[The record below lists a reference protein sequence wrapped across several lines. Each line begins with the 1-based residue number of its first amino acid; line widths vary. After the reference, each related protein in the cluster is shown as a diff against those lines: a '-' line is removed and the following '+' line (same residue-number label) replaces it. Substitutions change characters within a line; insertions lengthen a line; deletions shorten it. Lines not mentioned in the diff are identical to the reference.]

1 MISRSKNNY
10 ITSLLVFFLI
20 TGLLLLLYPTV
31 SDYWNSHYQSEAV
44 ATYSEKLL
52 DISKEEK
59 QKILENV
66 SAYNSMLE
74 KGTIPNLN
82 IDSVALKKYDS
93 ILNITDTGI
102 MGYIEIPKLQTTL
115 PIYHGTDDAVLQVA
129 VGHLAG
135 TSLPIGGQGSHA
147 AISGH
152 RGLPSAKLFSD
163 LDQLVI
169 GDTFMIQVLDNTLTY
184 EIDKII
190 TVTPDDVSPLMI
202 DPNEDFVTLVTCTP
216 YGVNSH
222 RLLVRGHRIENQL
235 LTKQVVSEGSIVK
248 PILVSPFI
256 ALCLLGLL
264 WSLFF
269 IKKEVNLFM

>member
-1 MISRSKNNY
+1 
-10 ITSLLVFFLI
+10 
-20 TGLLLLLYPTV
+20 V

-66 SAYNSMLE
+66 SAYNNTLE

-102 MGYIEIPKLQTTL
+102 MGYVEIPKLQTTL

-235 LTKQVVSEGSIVK
+235 LARQVVSEGSIVK

>member
-1 MISRSKNNY
+1 M
-10 ITSLLVFFLI
+10 
-20 TGLLLLLYPTV
+20 
-31 SDYWNSHYQSEAV
+31 
-44 ATYSEKLL
+44 

-66 SAYNSMLE
+66 SAYNNTLE

-102 MGYIEIPKLQTTL
+102 MGYVEIPKLQTTL

-235 LTKQVVSEGSIVK
+235 LARQVVSEGSIVK

>member
-1 MISRSKNNY
+1 M
-10 ITSLLVFFLI
+10 
-20 TGLLLLLYPTV
+20 
-31 SDYWNSHYQSEAV
+31 
-44 ATYSEKLL
+44 
-52 DISKEEK
+52 
-59 QKILENV
+59 LENV
-66 SAYNSMLE
+66 SAYNSTLE

-102 MGYIEIPKLQTTL
+102 MGYVEIPKLQTML

-235 LTKQVVSEGSIVK
+235 LARQVVSEGSIVK

-269 IKKEVNLFM
+269 VKKEVNLFM

>member
-1 MISRSKNNY
+1 
-10 ITSLLVFFLI
+10 
-20 TGLLLLLYPTV
+20 

-66 SAYNSMLE
+66 SAYNNTLE

-102 MGYIEIPKLQTTL
+102 MGYVEIPKLQTTL

-235 LTKQVVSEGSIVK
+235 LARQVVSEGSIVK

>member
-1 MISRSKNNY
+1 M
-10 ITSLLVFFLI
+10 
-20 TGLLLLLYPTV
+20 
-31 SDYWNSHYQSEAV
+31 
-44 ATYSEKLL
+44 

-66 SAYNSMLE
+66 SAYNNMLE

-102 MGYIEIPKLQTTL
+102 MGYVEIPKLQTTL

-129 VGHLAG
+129 VGH
-135 TSLPIGGQGSHA
+135 A

-163 LDQLVI
+163 SDQLVI

-235 LTKQVVSEGSIVK
+235 LTK
-248 PILVSPFI
+248 
-256 ALCLLGLL
+256 
-264 WSLFF
+264 
-269 IKKEVNLFM
+269 

>member
-1 MISRSKNNY
+1 
-10 ITSLLVFFLI
+10 
-20 TGLLLLLYPTV
+20 
-31 SDYWNSHYQSEAV
+31 
-44 ATYSEKLL
+44 
-52 DISKEEK
+52 
-59 QKILENV
+59 
-66 SAYNSMLE
+66 
-74 KGTIPNLN
+74 IPNLN

-102 MGYIEIPKLQTTL
+102 MGYVEIPKLQTML

-235 LTKQVVSEGSIVK
+235 LARQVVSEGSIVK

-269 IKKEVNLFM
+269 VKKEVNLFM

>member
-1 MISRSKNNY
+1 
-10 ITSLLVFFLI
+10 
-20 TGLLLLLYPTV
+20 
-31 SDYWNSHYQSEAV
+31 YWNSHYQSEAV

-66 SAYNSMLE
+66 SAYNNTLE

-102 MGYIEIPKLQTTL
+102 MGYVEIPKLQTTL

-235 LTKQVVSEGSIVK
+235 LARQVVSEGSIVK

>member
-1 MISRSKNNY
+1 M
-10 ITSLLVFFLI
+10 
-20 TGLLLLLYPTV
+20 
-31 SDYWNSHYQSEAV
+31 
-44 ATYSEKLL
+44 

-66 SAYNSMLE
+66 SAYNSTLE

-102 MGYIEIPKLQTTL
+102 MGYVEIPKLQTML

-235 LTKQVVSEGSIVK
+235 LARQVVSEGSIVK

-269 IKKEVNLFM
+269 VKKEVNLFM

>member
-1 MISRSKNNY
+1 
-10 ITSLLVFFLI
+10 
-20 TGLLLLLYPTV
+20 
-31 SDYWNSHYQSEAV
+31 
-44 ATYSEKLL
+44 
-52 DISKEEK
+52 KEEK

-66 SAYNSMLE
+66 SAYNSTLE

-102 MGYIEIPKLQTTL
+102 MGYVEIPKLQTML

-235 LTKQVVSEGSIVK
+235 LARQVVSEGSIVK

-269 IKKEVNLFM
+269 VKKEVNLFM

>member
-1 MISRSKNNY
+1 
-10 ITSLLVFFLI
+10 
-20 TGLLLLLYPTV
+20 
-31 SDYWNSHYQSEAV
+31 
-44 ATYSEKLL
+44 
-52 DISKEEK
+52 
-59 QKILENV
+59 
-66 SAYNSMLE
+66 
-74 KGTIPNLN
+74 GTIPNLN

-102 MGYIEIPKLQTTL
+102 MGYVEIPKLQTML

-235 LTKQVVSEGSIVK
+235 LARQVVSEGSIVK

-269 IKKEVNLFM
+269 VKKEVNLFM

>member
-1 MISRSKNNY
+1 
-10 ITSLLVFFLI
+10 
-20 TGLLLLLYPTV
+20 
-31 SDYWNSHYQSEAV
+31 
-44 ATYSEKLL
+44 
-52 DISKEEK
+52 
-59 QKILENV
+59 
-66 SAYNSMLE
+66 
-74 KGTIPNLN
+74 NLN

-102 MGYIEIPKLQTTL
+102 MGYVEIPKLQTTL

-235 LTKQVVSEGSIVK
+235 LARQVVSEGSIVK

>member
-1 MISRSKNNY
+1 
-10 ITSLLVFFLI
+10 
-20 TGLLLLLYPTV
+20 
-31 SDYWNSHYQSEAV
+31 
-44 ATYSEKLL
+44 
-52 DISKEEK
+52 
-59 QKILENV
+59 
-66 SAYNSMLE
+66 
-74 KGTIPNLN
+74 GTIPNLN

-102 MGYIEIPKLQTTL
+102 MGYVEIPKLQTTL

-235 LTKQVVSEGSIVK
+235 LARQVVSEGSIVK

-269 IKKEVNLFM
+269 VKKEVNLFM

>member
-1 MISRSKNNY
+1 
-10 ITSLLVFFLI
+10 
-20 TGLLLLLYPTV
+20 
-31 SDYWNSHYQSEAV
+31 
-44 ATYSEKLL
+44 
-52 DISKEEK
+52 
-59 QKILENV
+59 
-66 SAYNSMLE
+66 
-74 KGTIPNLN
+74 
-82 IDSVALKKYDS
+82 YDS

-102 MGYIEIPKLQTTL
+102 MGYVEIPKLQTTL

-129 VGHLAG
+129 VGH
-135 TSLPIGGQGSHA
+135 A

-163 LDQLVI
+163 SDQLVI

-248 PILVSPFI
+248 PILVSPF
-256 ALCLLGLL
+256 
-264 WSLFF
+264 
-269 IKKEVNLFM
+269 

>member
-1 MISRSKNNY
+1 
-10 ITSLLVFFLI
+10 
-20 TGLLLLLYPTV
+20 
-31 SDYWNSHYQSEAV
+31 
-44 ATYSEKLL
+44 
-52 DISKEEK
+52 
-59 QKILENV
+59 
-66 SAYNSMLE
+66 
-74 KGTIPNLN
+74 PNLN

-102 MGYIEIPKLQTTL
+102 MGYVEIPKLQTTL

-129 VGHLAG
+129 VGH
-135 TSLPIGGQGSHA
+135 A

-163 LDQLVI
+163 SDQLVI

-256 ALCLLGLL
+256 ALCL
-264 WSLFF
+264 
-269 IKKEVNLFM
+269 

>member
-1 MISRSKNNY
+1 
-10 ITSLLVFFLI
+10 
-20 TGLLLLLYPTV
+20 
-31 SDYWNSHYQSEAV
+31 
-44 ATYSEKLL
+44 
-52 DISKEEK
+52 
-59 QKILENV
+59 
-66 SAYNSMLE
+66 LE

-102 MGYIEIPKLQTTL
+102 MGYVEIPKLQTTL

-235 LTKQVVSEGSIVK
+235 LARQVVSEGSIVK

>member
-1 MISRSKNNY
+1 MASQIRHDL
-10 ITSLLVFFLI
+10 SLLVFFLI

-31 SDYWNSHYQSEAV
+31 SDYWNSHYQLEAV

-66 SAYNSMLE
+66 SAYNSTLE

-82 IDSVALKKYDS
+82 IDSVALKKYES

-102 MGYIEIPKLQTTL
+102 MGYVEIPKLQTTL

>member
-1 MISRSKNNY
+1 
-10 ITSLLVFFLI
+10 
-20 TGLLLLLYPTV
+20 
-31 SDYWNSHYQSEAV
+31 
-44 ATYSEKLL
+44 
-52 DISKEEK
+52 
-59 QKILENV
+59 
-66 SAYNSMLE
+66 
-74 KGTIPNLN
+74 PNLN

-102 MGYIEIPKLQTTL
+102 MGYVEIPKLQTML

-235 LTKQVVSEGSIVK
+235 LARQVVSEGSIVK

-269 IKKEVNLFM
+269 VKKEVNLFM

>member
-1 MISRSKNNY
+1 
-10 ITSLLVFFLI
+10 
-20 TGLLLLLYPTV
+20 
-31 SDYWNSHYQSEAV
+31 
-44 ATYSEKLL
+44 
-52 DISKEEK
+52 
-59 QKILENV
+59 NV
-66 SAYNSMLE
+66 SAYNNTLE

-102 MGYIEIPKLQTTL
+102 MGYVEIPKLQTTL

-235 LTKQVVSEGSIVK
+235 LARQVVSEGSIVK

>member
-1 MISRSKNNY
+1 
-10 ITSLLVFFLI
+10 
-20 TGLLLLLYPTV
+20 
-31 SDYWNSHYQSEAV
+31 
-44 ATYSEKLL
+44 
-52 DISKEEK
+52 
-59 QKILENV
+59 
-66 SAYNSMLE
+66 

-102 MGYIEIPKLQTTL
+102 MGYVEIPKLQTML

-163 LDQLVI
+163 LDQLAI

-235 LTKQVVSEGSIVK
+235 LARQVVSEGSIVK

-269 IKKEVNLFM
+269 VKKEVNLFM

>member
-1 MISRSKNNY
+1 
-10 ITSLLVFFLI
+10 
-20 TGLLLLLYPTV
+20 
-31 SDYWNSHYQSEAV
+31 
-44 ATYSEKLL
+44 
-52 DISKEEK
+52 K

-66 SAYNSMLE
+66 SAYNNTLE

-102 MGYIEIPKLQTTL
+102 MGYVEIPKLQTTL

-235 LTKQVVSEGSIVK
+235 LARQVVSEGSIVK

>member
-1 MISRSKNNY
+1 
-10 ITSLLVFFLI
+10 
-20 TGLLLLLYPTV
+20 
-31 SDYWNSHYQSEAV
+31 
-44 ATYSEKLL
+44 
-52 DISKEEK
+52 
-59 QKILENV
+59 
-66 SAYNSMLE
+66 

-102 MGYIEIPKLQTTL
+102 MGYVEIPKLQTML

-235 LTKQVVSEGSIVK
+235 LARQVVSEGSIVK

-269 IKKEVNLFM
+269 VKKEVNLFM

>member
-1 MISRSKNNY
+1 HDL
-10 ITSLLVFFLI
+10 SLLVFFLI

-66 SAYNSMLE
+66 SAYNNMLE

-102 MGYIEIPKLQTTL
+102 MGYVEIPKLQTTL

-129 VGHLAG
+129 VGH
-135 TSLPIGGQGSHA
+135 A

-163 LDQLVI
+163 SDQLVI

-269 IKKEVNLFM
+269 YKKRSKFVYVT

>member
-1 MISRSKNNY
+1 
-10 ITSLLVFFLI
+10 
-20 TGLLLLLYPTV
+20 
-31 SDYWNSHYQSEAV
+31 
-44 ATYSEKLL
+44 
-52 DISKEEK
+52 
-59 QKILENV
+59 
-66 SAYNSMLE
+66 
-74 KGTIPNLN
+74 LN

-102 MGYIEIPKLQTTL
+102 MGYVEIPKLQTTL

-235 LTKQVVSEGSIVK
+235 LARQVVSEGSIVK

>member
-1 MISRSKNNY
+1 
-10 ITSLLVFFLI
+10 
-20 TGLLLLLYPTV
+20 
-31 SDYWNSHYQSEAV
+31 
-44 ATYSEKLL
+44 
-52 DISKEEK
+52 
-59 QKILENV
+59 V
-66 SAYNSMLE
+66 SAYNNTLE

-102 MGYIEIPKLQTTL
+102 MGYVEIPKLQTTL

-235 LTKQVVSEGSIVK
+235 LARQVVSEGSIVK

>member
-1 MISRSKNNY
+1 
-10 ITSLLVFFLI
+10 
-20 TGLLLLLYPTV
+20 
-31 SDYWNSHYQSEAV
+31 
-44 ATYSEKLL
+44 
-52 DISKEEK
+52 K

-102 MGYIEIPKLQTTL
+102 MGYVEIPKLQTTL

-235 LTKQVVSEGSIVK
+235 LARQVVSEGSIVK

-269 IKKEVNLFM
+269 VKKEVNLFM

>member
-1 MISRSKNNY
+1 
-10 ITSLLVFFLI
+10 
-20 TGLLLLLYPTV
+20 
-31 SDYWNSHYQSEAV
+31 
-44 ATYSEKLL
+44 
-52 DISKEEK
+52 
-59 QKILENV
+59 
-66 SAYNSMLE
+66 
-74 KGTIPNLN
+74 
-82 IDSVALKKYDS
+82 VALKKYDS

-102 MGYIEIPKLQTTL
+102 MGYVEIPKLQTTL

-235 LTKQVVSEGSIVK
+235 LARQVVSEGSIVK

>member
-1 MISRSKNNY
+1 
-10 ITSLLVFFLI
+10 
-20 TGLLLLLYPTV
+20 
-31 SDYWNSHYQSEAV
+31 HYQSEAV

-102 MGYIEIPKLQTTL
+102 MGYVEIPKLQTTL

-235 LTKQVVSEGSIVK
+235 LARQVVSEGSIVK

-269 IKKEVNLFM
+269 VKKEVNLFM

>member
-1 MISRSKNNY
+1 
-10 ITSLLVFFLI
+10 
-20 TGLLLLLYPTV
+20 
-31 SDYWNSHYQSEAV
+31 
-44 ATYSEKLL
+44 

-66 SAYNSMLE
+66 SAYNSTLE

-102 MGYIEIPKLQTTL
+102 MGYVEIPKLQTTL

-235 LTKQVVSEGSIVK
+235 LARQVVSEGLIVK

-269 IKKEVNLFM
+269 VKKEVNLFM

>member
-1 MISRSKNNY
+1 
-10 ITSLLVFFLI
+10 
-20 TGLLLLLYPTV
+20 
-31 SDYWNSHYQSEAV
+31 
-44 ATYSEKLL
+44 
-52 DISKEEK
+52 
-59 QKILENV
+59 
-66 SAYNSMLE
+66 
-74 KGTIPNLN
+74 
-82 IDSVALKKYDS
+82 
-93 ILNITDTGI
+93 TDTGI
-102 MGYIEIPKLQTTL
+102 MGYVEIPKLQTTL

-235 LTKQVVSEGSIVK
+235 LARQVVSEGSIVK